1 MIMGF
6 FSEIGRWATNTKR
19 AICRSVG
26 KAIEK
31 VGEITSNI
39 DIEMFGFDIQCKNP
53 YLEKQVDLNSSETSV
68 QDTIDVHKMC
78 EETRQQAAS
87 QAKKYEDEI
96 VDKIEEDI
104 NRFIDTLAEVFP
116 ENVMEEFDYG
126 IGDAFED
133 DIHNT
138 VSDYVAKHISQDSE
152 EFVKILNMNDS
163 VRADKTDEYVKNVI
177 NKALKL
183 LYDKCR
189 NKKKDVYQKMCD
201 DLESYF
207 TNEKNIAEKLEKNMK
222 ELQEHKNDMDYYE
235 NQAVDTVKDIAYMEC
250 IRTLTYGNV

>member
-1 MIMGF
+1 MGL
-6 FSEIGRWATNTKR
+6 FSSIGRALTNVKR
-19 AICRSVG
+19 AACRGVG
-26 KAIEK
+26 KVIEK
-31 VGEITSNI
+31 VGEITGNI
-39 DIEMFGFDIQCKNP
+39 DIEMKGYEIQCNNP
-53 YLEKQVDLNSSETSV
+53 YLEKQVDLNSSSTSV

-87 QAKKYEDEI
+87 QARKYEDEI

-104 NRFIDTLAEVFP
+104 NGFIDALSEVFP
-116 ENVMEEFDYG
+116 DNILAEFDYG

-138 VSDYVAKHISQDSE
+138 VSDYVARHISQDSE

-163 VRADKTDEYVKNVI
+163 IRAEKTDEYVKKVI
-177 NKALKL
+177 NEALNL
-183 LYDKCR
+183 LHNKCR
-189 NKKKDVYQKMCD
+189 NKKIAVYRKMCD
-201 DLESYF
+201 DLEAYF

-235 NQAVDTVKDIAYMEC
+235 NRAIDTVKDIAYMEC